1 MLRKRLSFF
10 VTSMLLGTAAMAAS
24 PAEFLETG
32 LGGLSLQQA
41 WAARTKELGLKD
53 IVCKTGDVPD
63 LADTFC
69 FFRFPKPVELGAVAT
84 DRAGAILFK
93 GKVVAVTLEAALDP
107 KKATSQ
113 LSGVVKGLENRWGSA
128 AKTSPESHVS
138 AFIATDAAAA
148 VKDPDAF
155 LATPSVVVKPEADK
169 KKVNITLAGMELASL
184 LAEASAER

>member
-10 VTSMLLGTAAMAAS
+10 VTAMLLGTAAMAAS

-32 LGGLSLQQA
+32 LGGLTLQQP
-41 WAARTKELGLKD
+41 WDARAKDLGLKD
-53 IVCKTGDVPD
+53 IICKPGDVPD

-69 FFRFPKPVELGAVAT
+69 FFRFPKPVELGAMAT

-107 KKATSQ
+107 KTATTK
-113 LSGVVKGLENRWGSA
+113 LAGVVKELEGRWGSA
-128 AKTSPESHVS
+128 AKTAPESHVS

-148 VKDPDAF
+148 VKDPEAF

-169 KKVNITLAGMELASL
+169 TKVTIMLAGMELASL
-184 LAEASAER
+184 LSEASAER